1 MFQPKK
7 LLVLLLALLMVL
19 TAFTACNNDRGN
31 EDESTTPNPDS
42 GTSTDNKGTT
52 DSGSDTSDETDEI
65 PSAIAGV
72 KFNGEVL
79 KVLSWKASNITEY
92 EEEITE
98 SSSVVEQAVFNRCDY
113 TESLLNIKTT
123 WNLIAGTS
131 SNPEFIDTADRQNS
145 NGGENDVIVSVSSFA
160 HSLTTRGV
168 LSNLRKYEY
177 FGGFAHP
184 AWPESL
190 INDITVGNKLYFAT
204 GDISTNLIFMTSVVF
219 FNKDLVKDL
228 EINQKIQEKYNAN
241 DLYEL
246 VTSGKWTLDKMLTL
260 CEDTYHDTN
269 NDGIK
274 NRGDRFG
281 FNTYQQLLENFYYG
295 GGYTTIKATGSEFA
309 VSEDYL
315 NAEIVGNLLEQVND
329 FLHDS
334 KDGFYESAASNP
346 FTYVAQEFAA
356 GNVLFS
362 QAPASHAYT
371 THSNTED
378 LNYSVL
384 PIPKHTETQEAYACT
399 QSFPYAMY
407 SIASQSKYASIAS
420 AFLQVFAEESYEV
433 TRPALFDKMMK
444 GRYAEDPED
453 AEMWEY
459 AVDANVFDVGRIFQ
473 SLFKSE
479 TDEVNMTVNLFRKR
493 VIDNNDN
500 WSNVLSSYAITL
512 ATRAA
517 TLASDIQ
524 ALPD

>member
-1 MFQPKK
+1 MNK
-7 LLVLLLALLMVL
+7 LTKLMVL
-19 TAFTACNNDRGN
+19 FLAIVMMLSTFAACDR
-31 EDESTTPNPDS
+31 EDDPKDTDTETETETEGDQTS
-42 GTSTDNKGTT
+42 GTESDSESETT
-52 DSGSDTSDETDEI
+52 TGFFSES
-65 PSAIAGV
+65 
-72 KFNGEVL
+72 FNGEVIH
-79 KVLSWKASNITEY
+79 VLGWRSGNITEY
-92 EEEITE
+92 VEELTD
-98 SSSVVEQAVFNRCDY
+98 SSTVVEQAVYNRCDY
-113 TESLLNIKTT
+113 TETRLNIKTT
-123 WNLIAGTS
+123 WEIHENSG
-131 SNPEFIDTADRQNS
+131 FVDYADRENA
-145 NGGENDVIVSVSSFA
+145 NGGKFDVITNTSTYSQT
-160 HSLTTRGV
+160 LMTRGV
-168 LSNLRKYEY
+168 LSNLKKYPY
-177 FGGFAHP
+177 LDF
-184 AWPESL
+184 ESDGWAKSL
-190 INDITVGNKLYFAT
+190 LTDVTVGNKLYFAT

-269 NDGIK
+269 NDGLK

-295 GGYTTIKATGSEFA
+295 GGYTTIKATGSEFS

>member
-1 MFQPKK
+1 MNK
-7 LLVLLLALLMVL
+7 LTKLMVL
-19 TAFTACNNDRGN
+19 FLAIVMMLSTFAACNR
-31 EDESTTPNPDS
+31 EDDPKDTDTDTNTETEGDQTS
-42 GTSTDNKGTT
+42 GTESDSESETT
-52 DSGSDTSDETDEI
+52 TGGFSET
-65 PSAIAGV
+65 
-72 KFNGEVL
+72 FNGEVIH
-79 KVLSWKASNITEY
+79 VLGWPAGNITEY
-92 EEEITE
+92 VDELTD
-98 SSSVVEQAVFNRCDY
+98 SSTVVEQAVYNRCDY
-113 TESLLNIKTT
+113 TETRLNIKTV
-123 WNLIAGTS
+123 WELHLNSG
-131 SNPEFIDTADRQNS
+131 FVDYADRENA
-145 NGGENDVIVSVSSFA
+145 NGGKFDVITNTSTYSQT
-160 HSLTTRGV
+160 LMTRGV
-168 LSNLRKYEY
+168 LSNLKKYPY
-177 FGGFAHP
+177 LDF
-184 AWPESL
+184 ESEGWAKSL
-190 INDITVGNKLYFAT
+190 LTDVTVGNKLYFAT

-260 CEDTYHDTN
+260 CEETYHDAN

-281 FNTYQQLLENFYYG
+281 FNTYLQLLENFYYG
-295 GGYTTIKATGSEFA
+295 GGYTTIKATGNEFS

-346 FTYVAQEFAA
+346 YAYVAQEFAA

-384 PIPKHTETQEAYACT
+384 PIPKHTETQAAYACT
-399 QSFPYAMY
+399 QSFPYSMY

-473 SLFKSE
+473 NLFKSE
-479 TDEVNMTVNLFRKR
+479 TDEVNMTVSLFRKR

-512 ATRAA
+512 ATRAS